1 MTFTD
6 DDKSTLLNICGN
18 VEGYSEKENS
28 NFPIQKLIEILNE
41 TGNDYLK
48 DKTAE
53 EKYNDFRGKD
63 PYPKISSALLNSED
77 IIKYILTTGML
88 YPFEP
93 RNIKGATYTCA
104 FSGTYL
110 RRNDETKELE
120 SCSISDN
127 DELIIKPNSI
137 TYLEISTDFRI
148 PSYLV
153 LRFNLQ
159 VSNVYKGLLLGTGP
173 IVDPDFVGKINI
185 PLHNFTTNE
194 YVIRK
199 GAELISIEF
208 TKLSIN
214 GNWKLSTTSNLYRTV
229 NAFNYTSLPTN
240 IQKNIPPNR
249 SLFDYIKKALQGND
263 KFYKNPKE
271 EIRVSSS
278 MHETREDVQKLKID
292 IAQNKEIVDKTLDD
306 AKKRDRVLT
315 QLSVISIIALLITTI
330 SLGWTSFNYFI
341 NNNKLSFAT
350 EQIEKLNTT
359 IENINIQVLELKI
372 DKSELEIKLLTE
384 DYNSYADKSVTE
396 AVNIA
401 EQINELE
408 KELFGFQSQIP

>member
-6 DDKSTLLNICGN
+6 ADKSTLRNICGS
-18 VEGYSEKENS
+18 VEGYSEKKDTS
-28 NFPIQKLIEILNE
+28 FPIQKLIEILN
-41 TGNDYLK
+41 TTNNSYLK
-48 DKTAE
+48 DKSAE
-53 EKYNDFRGKD
+53 EKFNDFREKD
-63 PYPKISSALLNSED
+63 PYPNISSSLLNSED

-93 RNIKGATYTCA
+93 RNLKGATYTCT

-110 RRNDETKELE
+110 GRNDEKKELE

-127 DELIIKPNSI
+127 DELVIKPNSI

-194 YVIRK
+194 YIIKK

-208 TKLSIN
+208 TKLSIKED
-214 GNWKLSTTSNLYRTV
+214 WKLSKTSSLYRTV
-229 NAFNYTSLPTN
+229 NAFDYTSLPTN
-240 IQKNIPPNR
+240 IHKNIPPNR

-263 KFYKNPKE
+263 KFYKKPKE
-271 EIRVSSS
+271 EIRISSS
-278 MHETREDVQKLKID
+278 MHETREDVQKLKD
-292 IAQNKEIVDKTLDD
+292 DFAKNEEKVNKTLDE

-330 SLGWTSFNYFI
+330 SLGWTSFNYFN
-341 NNNKLSFAT
+341 NNNKLSSAT
-350 EQIEKLNTT
+350 EQIEELNKS
-359 IENINIQVLELKI
+359 IENINGELLNLKI
-372 DKSELEIKLLTE
+372 E
-384 DYNSYADKSVTE
+384 
-396 AVNIA
+396 
-401 EQINELE
+401 
-408 KELFGFQSQIP
+408 

>member
-6 DDKSTLLNICGN
+6 ADKSTLINVCGS
-18 VEGYSEKENS
+18 VEGYSEKEDVS
-28 NFPIQKLIEILNE
+28 FPMKKLIEILNA
-41 TGNDYLK
+41 TNNSYLK

-53 EKYNDFRGKD
+53 EKYNDFHGKD
-63 PYPKISSALLNSED
+63 PYKKISSALLNSDD

-88 YPFEP
+88 FPFEP
-93 RNIKGATYTCA
+93 RNLKGATYTCT

-127 DELIIKPNSI
+127 DELVIKPNSI

-173 IVDPDFVGKINI
+173 IIDPDFVGKINI

-194 YVIRK
+194 YVIKK

-208 TKLSIN
+208 TKLSIK
-214 GNWKLSTTSNLYRTV
+214 GDWILSTASNLYQTV
-229 NAFNYTSLPTN
+229 NVFDYTSLPKN
-240 IQKNIPPNR
+240 IQKNFTPNR

-271 EIRVSSS
+271 EIRISSS
-278 MHETREDVQKLKID
+278 MNETREEVQRLKDDVAKNEEKV
-292 IAQNKEIVDKTLDD
+292 NKTLED
-306 AKKRDRVLT
+306 AKKRDRFLT
-315 QLSVISIIALLITTI
+315 QLSVISIIALLVTTI
-330 SLGWTSFNYFI
+330 SLGWTSFNYFN
-341 NNNKLSFAT
+341 NNNKLSSAT
-350 EQIEKLNTT
+350 EQIGKLNTS
-359 IENINIQVLELKI
+359 IENINVELSQLKI
-372 DKSELEIKLLTE
+372 DKNELQIRLLTA
-384 DYNSYADKSVTE
+384 DYNSYSDKSVTE
-396 AVNIA
+396 AVDIA
-401 EQINELE
+401 QQITQLE
-408 KELFGFQSQIP
+408 KEISELQKQLP

>member
-6 DDKSTLLNICGN
+6 SDKNTLLNICGS
-18 VEGYSEKENS
+18 VEGYSEKEDAS
-28 NFPIQKLIEILNE
+28 FPMQKLIEILNA
-41 TGNDYLK
+41 TNNGYLK

-53 EKYNDFRGKD
+53 EKYNDFREKD
-63 PYPKISSALLNSED
+63 PYPKISSSLLNSED

-88 YPFEP
+88 FPFEP
-93 RNIKGATYTCA
+93 RNLMGATYTCT

-110 RRNDETKELE
+110 RRNDEKKELE
-120 SCSISDN
+120 SCSISD
-127 DELIIKPNSI
+127 DQELIIKPNSI
-137 TYLEISTDFRI
+137 TYLEISTNFRI

-194 YVIRK
+194 YVIKK

-208 TKLSIN
+208 TKLSIKAD
-214 GNWKLSTTSNLYRTV
+214 WKLSTASNLYRTV
-229 NAFNYTSLPTN
+229 NAFDYTSLPTN

-263 KFYKNPKE
+263 KFYKTPKE
-271 EIRVSSS
+271 EIRISSS
-278 MHETREDVQKLKID
+278 MHETREDVQKLKD
-292 IAQNKEIVDKTLDD
+292 DVARNEEKVNKTLED
-306 AKKRDRVLT
+306 AKKRDRFLT
-315 QLSVISIIALLITTI
+315 QLSVISIVALLITTI

-341 NNNKLSFAT
+341 NNNKLSSAT
-350 EQIEKLNTT
+350 EQIEKLHIS
-359 IENINIQVLELKI
+359 IENINIELLQIKI
-372 DKSELEIKLLTE
+372 DKNELQIRLLTE
-384 DYNSYADKSVTE
+384 DYNSYSDKSVAE
-396 AVNIA
+396 AVDIS
-401 EQINELE
+401 EQITKLE
-408 KELFGFQSQIP
+408 REISEMQNQLP